1 MGPLQERVNL
11 SQKVYGTDIVDFFK
25 KNSIYMVDKYS
36 KTDEMCEAIPL
47 SDISM
52 GRFYFF
58 HYEDP
63 SNWMR
68 YSPVFT
74 IEYKQL
80 KDFKIIIGLNFNFIP
95 LEIRSSLF
103 DKFISEKMFESNS
116 ALEVNFQ
123 GIYTELLRYGFEYAI
138 VEYNAIQLKMAH
150 RINLELLPRFL
161 YSSHPKNTYD
171 PNKLMQIWTAKLETR
186 KERHNEIITST
197 LLDFYEANSLI
208 NNKYDVLLGHVKR
221 LQESYDKFKNK

>member
-36 KTDEMCEAIPL
+36 KSDEMCEAIPI

-52 GRFYFF
+52 GRFYFL

-68 YSPVFT
+68 FAPIFT
-74 IEYKQL
+74 IEFKQI
-80 KDFKIIIGLNFNFIP
+80 KEMKIIIALNFNFLP
-95 LEIRSSLF
+95 LEIRSRIF
-103 DKFISEKMFESNS
+103 DKFISEKMFEQNS
-116 ALEVNFQ
+116 RLEVNFQ
-123 GIYTELLRYGFEYAI
+123 GIYTELLRYGFEYSI
-138 VEYNAIQLKMAH
+138 MEFNAIQVKLVH

-171 PNKLMQIWTAKLETR
+171 PNKLMQIWTAKLDKREQR
-186 KERHNEIITST
+186 HKEIVSST
-197 LLDFYEANSLI
+197 LLDFYEAESLI
-208 NNKYDVLLGHVKR
+208 NDKYDVLFGHVKR
-221 LQESYDKFKNK
+221 LQESYDKFRNK

>member
-1 MGPLQERVNL
+1 MGSLQERLNL

-36 KTDEMCEAIPL
+36 KSDEMCEAIPI

-52 GRFYFF
+52 GRFYFL

-68 YSPVFT
+68 FAPVFT
-74 IEYKQL
+74 IDFKQI
-80 KDFKIIIGLNFNFIP
+80 KDLKIIIALNFNFLPI
-95 LEIRSSLF
+95 EIRIRIF
-103 DKFISEKMFESNS
+103 DKFISEKMFEQNS
-116 ALEVNFQ
+116 RLEVNFQ
-123 GIYTELLRYGFEYAI
+123 GIYTELLRYGFEYSI
-138 VEYNAIQLKMAH
+138 MEFNAIQLKLVH

-171 PNKLMQIWTAKLETR
+171 PNKLMQIWTSKLDRREQR
-186 KERHNEIITST
+186 HKEIVSST
-197 LLDFYEANSLI
+197 LLDFYETETLI
-208 NNKYDVLLGHVKR
+208 NDKYDVLFGHVKR
-221 LQESYDKFKNK
+221 LQESYDKFRNK